1 MKRKR
6 DEGHEE
12 TDKILEDM
20 EKRIAEEYKQA
31 EKEISEKLNDYLRR
45 FEAKDR
51 IKQQALADGLI
62 TQKEYDKWLTGQIMI
77 GKRWTEMRDTLAEDF
92 TNADKI
98 AKSIAYGYQPEVYAL
113 NHNYGTYQV
122 ENGAQVDTSYT
133 LYDRNTVERLFNDNE
148 TFYHAP
154 GEKVSAR
161 INEGKALAWNKKQV
175 QSCMLQGILQGES
188 IPNMATRLA
197 NTVGEQNRK
206 AAIRNART
214 MTTGVENAGRVR
226 SYDRAQSMG
235 INVQKQWLATLDNRT
250 RHWHRELD
258 GVSVPN
264 DEPFKNEFGEIM
276 YPGDPTA
283 DGSNIYN
290 CRCTL
295 IANIKGFENDVTNR
309 SLRHDSH
316 LGDMSYDE
324 WKEEKKST
332 SDPITKQDEIA
343 DAMKRAYGREYNWL
357 KNQNNKAIG
366 EDVLRE
372 NSTKSTDKHN
382 FKVKFDYESED
393 FAKRIEALGE
403 NEQTTHTMVNEI
415 RAMLR
420 HRDGTK
426 YEDLVF
432 INTNSDSKPRML
444 KQTGFNVE
452 SMVKPTREMEKM
464 AEKNPNIIIGIHNH
478 PLSSAPSFDDLMSA
492 GKRKYKY
499 GLVVCHDGTI
509 YKYTTDK
516 MLDDGLEYAVELKMS
531 RLQEAVSYR
540 KKEDIENIFN
550 EVYKEFGIKMEVFY

>member
-1 MKRKR
+1 MAKK

-12 TDKILEDM
+12 TEAILRDL
-20 EKRIAEEYKQA
+20 EKRISEEYKKA
-31 EKEISEKLNDYLRR
+31 EKEVSEKLNDYLRK
-45 FEAKDR
+45 FAAKDE
-51 IKQQALADGLI
+51 IKRRAVEQGLI
-62 TQKEYDKWLTGQIMI
+62 TEKEYEQWRMGQIMI
-77 GKRWTEMRDTLAEDF
+77 GKRWQEMRDSLAEDF
-92 TNADKI
+92 ANASAI
-98 AKSIAYGYQPEVYAL
+98 AKSIAYGYMPDVYAL
-113 NHNYGTYQV
+113 NHNYGTFQV
-122 ENGAQVDTSYT
+122 EQGSLLDTSYT
-133 LYDRNTVERLFNDNE
+133 LYDRQTVEFLFNDNN
-148 TFYHAP
+148 TFYHGP
-154 GEKVSAR
+154 GRKITDA
-161 INEGKALAWNKKQV
+161 INMGLQEAWDKKQV
-175 QSCMLQGILQGES
+175 QSVMMQAILQGES
-188 IPNMATRLA
+188 IGKIATRLA
-197 NTVGEQNRK
+197 ETVGDSDRK

-214 MTTGVENAGRVR
+214 MTTGVQNAGRIA
-226 SYDRAQSMG
+226 SYDRAKAMG
-235 INVQKQWLATLDNRT
+235 IDVKKQWLATLDGRT

-258 GVSVPN
+258 GVSVDN
-264 DEPFKNEFGEIM
+264 DKPFKNDFGEIM
-276 YPGDPTA
+276 FPGDPA
-283 DGSNIYN
+283 AHPANIYN

-295 IANIKGFENDVTNR
+295 IADIKGFENDVTDR
-309 SLRHDSH
+309 RLRHDSH
-316 LGDMSYDE
+316 LGDMTYDE
-324 WKEEKKST
+324 WKAEKKST

-478 PLSSAPSFDDLMSA
+478 PLSSAPSFDDLISA

-516 MLDDGLEYAVELKMS
+516 MLDDGLEYAVELKMT

-540 KKEDIENIFN
+540 KKEDVENIFN